1 MKIAISAQGA
11 NLDAQTSDVFG
22 RAPTLIFVDTE
33 TGVFEA
39 LANPAMAQGGGA
51 GTLAA
56 QFVLRRGAAA
66 ILSGTFGPNA
76 VEVFEAAGVPA
87 YQTPQGTVRQAIDM
101 FKSHRLRRVEKPGR
115 AFSPNR

>member
-1 MKIAISAQGA
+1 MKIAISAQGV

-39 LANPAMAQGGGA
+39 LANPAMTQGGGA
-51 GTLAA
+51 GTSAA
-56 QFVLRRGAAA
+56 QFVLRHGAEAVLA
-66 ILSGTFGPNA
+66 GTFGPNA
-76 VEVFEAAGVPA
+76 VDVFEAAGVPA
-87 YQTPQGTVRQAIDM
+87 YLTPQGTVRQAMDM
-101 FKSHRLRRVEKPGR
+101 FKSCRLHRVESPGR